1 VLFCTKEGHCAVMI
15 LKAGWLAVVMLV
27 WGGVFVLRH
36 DAACGRVLQHIA
48 VCCSV
53 SQSTATFGSA
63 RQCVGF
69 LAVVDLKWKGFVLV
83 CSAVWGLEQGSWLVF
98 GLMCGIFVC
107 W

>member
-1 VLFCTKEGHCAVMI
+1 MKGIVVMI
-15 LKAGWLAVVMLV
+15 LKAVWLAVVMLE

-36 DAACGRVLQHIA
+36 DAACCRVLQRIA

-69 LAVVDLKWKGFVLV
+69 LEVVVLMWNSFVLV